1 MLDWFRRQ
9 VTRRKKHKI
18 AWAGEAKLGENGL
31 CIDGLAVGGRA
42 GGHLLYLRG
51 LAQQH
56 ALPWEPVPLP
66 DPATTELHERAE
78 SHDWRFWLVT
88 AVYLL
93 CLGAIAAVPR
103 TKELPAN

>member
-1 MLDWFRRQ
+1 MQVSTFRIRQ
-9 VTRRKKHKI
+9 RYR
-18 AWAGEAKLGENGL
+18 
-31 CIDGLAVGGRA
+31 
-42 GGHLLYLRG
+42 
-51 LAQQH
+51 
-56 ALPWEPVPLP
+56 WEPVPLP